1 MTHRIL
7 SDLNPGDRFY
17 FDGDRSG
24 IMYVSV
30 RESDQKLMEQEMA
43 PSGDIVA
50 YRYVRSNSLG
60 AACASER
67 VVFVGPRK

>member
-1 MTHRIL
+1 MTDRIL

>member
-1 MTHRIL
+1 MTNRTL
-7 SDLNPGDRFY
+7 GDLNPGDRFY

-43 PSGDIVA
+43 PSGDVVA
-50 YRYVRSNSLG
+50 FRYVRSNSLG
-60 AACASER
+60 AACAGER
-67 VVFVGPRK
+67 VTYLGPRN